1 MTTEPMIKIQT
12 GPNPWNEEEERHV
25 IQEGIKATQRQ
36 EGAKRKGKDSPKD
49 EKEGECK
56 RKKKACAP
64 ALSNGASTS
73 AHDAIGTVPSETALK
88 NYERL
93 LKNYEELRVQF
104 ESMRKRY
111 QLLRNHL
118 TSGEPSKKRLK
129 MDKEEEEEE
138 EEEKEWFF
146 VLARL

>member
-36 EGAKRKGKDSPKD
+36 EGAKRKGKDFPKD
-49 EKEGECK
+49 KKEGECK

-73 AHDAIGTVPSETALK
+73 AHDTIGTVPSETVLK

-118 TSGEPSKKRLK
+118 TSGEPSKK
-129 MDKEEEEEE
+129 D
-138 EEEKEWFF
+138 
-146 VLARL
+146 